1 MTMKDKAKNFLQ
13 IARGRAKQTAGS
25 ALGNPDLGAEGR
37 RDERTGDLKQAGE
50 KVKDA
55 FRKR

>member
-13 IARGRAKQTAGS
+13 ISRGKAKEVSGNAVGNKKLEADGRHDQRA
-25 ALGNPDLGAEGR
+25 
-37 RDERTGDLKQAGE
+37 GDLKQAGE